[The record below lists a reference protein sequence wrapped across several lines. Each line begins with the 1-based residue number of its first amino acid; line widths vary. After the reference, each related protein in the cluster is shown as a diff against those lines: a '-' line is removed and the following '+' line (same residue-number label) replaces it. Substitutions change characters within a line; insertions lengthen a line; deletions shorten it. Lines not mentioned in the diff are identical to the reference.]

1 MAFDGDF
8 DRCFFFDERGQFV
21 DGEYIVGLLA
31 DVFLDK
37 GAGATIVH
45 DPRIIWNTQS
55 VVAAKGGT
63 SVQSKTGH
71 AFIKQTMRDVTPSY
85 WMRIMCVM
93 V

>member
-1 MAFDGDF
+1 MPILVLPLMGILIAAFSLTK
-8 DRCFFFDERGQFV
+8 RGSLL

-37 GAGATIVH
+37 VPDASIVH

-63 SVQSKTGH
+63 AVRSKIGSRVHQTNH
-71 AFIKQTMRDVTPSY
+71 ARGGCSIR
-85 WMRIMCVM
+85 W
-93 V
+93 

>member
-1 MAFDGDF
+1 MPENHAATADVVVAENANLGVAFDGDF
-8 DRCFFFDERGQFV
+8 DRCFFFDEKGQFI

-37 GAGATIVH
+37 APGASIVH

-63 SVQSKTGH
+63 AVQS
-71 AFIKQTMRDVTPSY
+71 
-85 WMRIMCVM
+85 
-93 V
+93 